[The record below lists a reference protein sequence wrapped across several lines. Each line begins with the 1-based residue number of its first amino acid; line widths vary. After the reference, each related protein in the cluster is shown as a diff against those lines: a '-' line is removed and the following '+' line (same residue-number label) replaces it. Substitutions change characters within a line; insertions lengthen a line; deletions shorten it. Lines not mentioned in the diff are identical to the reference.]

1 MSDHV
6 FSRRY
11 FFYGSLLAGAVPA
24 GGFGSVPSLVALGF
38 KAFTEKLN
46 IAVIGLGTRGPQ
58 IQTGVNT
65 TENVVTSTPTRPPRH
80 SRNTRRPRSTKTIA
94 RCWRPRGRTS
104 TPL

>member
-1 MSDHV
+1 MNDHV

-24 GGFGSVPSLVALGF
+24 GGFGSVPSLTALGF

-58 IQTGVNT
+58 ILRGVNT
-65 TENVVTSTPTRPPRH
+65 TENVVALCDVNSDKAAPAFQESVSYTHLTLPTKR
-80 SRNTRRPRSTKTIA
+80 IV
-94 RCWRPRGRTS
+94 
-104 TPL
+104 